1 MKSNLLI
8 LISIC
13 FFALNNMLIG
23 QDQWEVFRP
32 ADQSFEILTPYPMK
46 SGEKKLLTDVGEVH
60 PKTWICEGK
69 KEDDNY
75 LYLIALIDYPDG
87 TFHKDSVE
95 LVDELFKVSMDT
107 HIQDLGGNLVY
118 KADASLGFHKGL
130 IYRASY
136 NDNKLVAKCR
146 LLLVGDRFYSLQ
158 VYTVSEKSLNDNI
171 SKFLNSFKVGHT
183 KE

>member
-1 MKSNLLI
+1 MKFSILLFICIWCFAHNNI
-8 LISIC
+8 LSAQDKWEA
-13 FFALNNMLIG
+13 FAPT
-23 QDQWEVFRP
+23 DK
-32 ADQSFEILTPYPMK
+32 SFEILTPYPMK

-75 LYLIALIDYPDG
+75 LYLIALIDYPEG

-95 LVDELFKVSMDT
+95 LVDALFKVSMET
-107 HIQDLGGNLVY
+107 HIQDLGGSLVY
-118 KADASLGFHKGL
+118 QADAPLGFHKGL

-158 VYTVSEKSLNDNI
+158 VYTISEKSLNDNI
-171 SKFLNSFKVGHT
+171 SKFLNSFKVGNA